1 MIDLDGVMWRGRAP
15 IDGSSRAVQRLLGRG
30 DRVVFCTNNSMQSG
44 ASVRARLIGH
54 GLPDG
59 SEVVTSA
66 DAVTTLV
73 QRGEQVLVLGGPG
86 LIDTVRSTGAE
97 VLDAADPA
105 ADGRPF
111 DAVVI
116 GLTRDFDYPRLDRAS
131 AAVRRGARLIAS
143 NTDSTFPA
151 ADGLRPG
158 CGSIV
163 AAVEA
168 AAGVAATAAGKPNG
182 PMVDRLRR
190 EFPDGAVVIGDR
202 LDTDGELAR
211 RLGWP
216 FGLVLSGVTTPS
228 DLPPDRPTAAIAA
241 DLATLLERFDADP
254 SLFDLPH

>member
-15 IDGSSRAVQRLLGRG
+15 IDGSSEAVQRLLGRG

-44 ASVRARLIGH
+44 TAVQARLAGH
-54 GLPDG
+54 GLPEG

-66 DAVTTLV
+66 DAVTTLIHG
-73 QRGEQVLVLGGPG
+73 GEQVLVLGGPG
-86 LIDTVRSTGAE
+86 LIDALRATGAE
-97 VLDAADPA
+97 VLDAADPT

-116 GLTRDFDYPRLDRAS
+116 GLTREFDYPRLDRAS

-190 EFPDGAVVIGDR
+190 EFPGGAVVIGDR

-216 FGLVLSGVTTPS
+216 FGLVLSGVTTSS
-228 DLPPDRPTAAIAA
+228 DLPAGQPTAAIAA

-254 SLFDLPH
+254 SLIELPH